1 MPEARP
7 VRIANCSGFFGDR
20 LSALKEVVS
29 GGPVDVVTGDYLA
42 EVTMSILGKHR
53 ARDPEKGYVPTFALQ
68 LKPVFGVVLEREI
81 KLVVNAG
88 GLNPHG
94 LTSALRQ
101 LGAAMSLSPQVATLT
116 GDDLRERLPSLRA
129 SNADFPHFESG
140 DSLPTAEGFVH
151 TANAYLGAWGIVQ
164 ALAAGADIVVCPRV
178 TDASL
183 VVGAA
188 AWWHGWQ
195 RDEWDKLAG
204 AVAAGH
210 VIECGAQATGGN
222 YSSFREVADL
232 SRPGFPIAEIAEDG
246 SSVIT
251 KHPGTAGEV
260 SVGTV
265 TAQLVY
271 EVGGPRYLNPDVT
284 TRIDSIELEQL
295 DTDRVAL
302 RGVLGEP
309 PPDTTKVAI
318 TCKGQFRNEMTF
330 ALVGLDVDAKQAL
343 FEQAT
348 RAAFKGRPVELVF
361 QRLGAPILPETDSA
375 SINQDQATQF
385 LRVIATSDDE
395 AQVSRPFGAALIEL
409 ALSSYPGL
417 FAMALPGAAS
427 EATGYWPTVVRQ
439 SDLEVRLTHPDDRVE
454 EVSLPPQMLPASQL
468 DQGVRLPSNAPEHA
482 VSVPGGKAVRAP
494 LGSVV
499 DARSGDKGGDA
510 NVGLWT
516 RNAEAYAWLLQ
527 HLSIERLKELLP
539 EAKQLTVERY
549 EFPKLYAVNFVIRGL
564 LQGGAVA
571 TLRFDRQAKAL
582 GEFLRS
588 RSVDVPESLVR

>member
-1 MPEARP
+1 MPEARA

-53 ARDPEKGYVPTFALQ
+53 SRDPEKGYVPTFLLQ
-68 LKPVFGVVLEREI
+68 LKPVFGVVLERGI

-101 LGAAMSLSPQVATLT
+101 LGDAMGLEPKVATLT
-116 GDDLRERLPSLRA
+116 GDDLRERLHSLR
-129 SNADFPHFESG
+129 SGNGGFPHLESG
-140 DSLPTAEGFVH
+140 TELPTSDDFVH
-151 TANAYLGAWGIVQ
+151 TANAYLGAWGIAQ
-164 ALAAGADIVVCPRV
+164 ALASGADIVVCPRV

-188 AWWHGWQ
+188 AWWHAWQ
-195 RDEWDKLAG
+195 RDDWNALAG
-204 AVAAGH
+204 AVTAGH

-222 YSSFREVADL
+222 YSSFREVTDL
-232 SRPGFPIAEIAEDG
+232 SRPGFPIAEIAQDG

-251 KHPGTAGEV
+251 KHPGTAGAV

-284 TRIDSIELEQL
+284 TRLDSITLEQL
-295 DTDRVAL
+295 EADRVAI
-302 RGVLGEP
+302 RGVVGEP
-309 PPDTTKVAI
+309 PPETTKVAI
-318 TCKGQFRNEMTF
+318 TCKGHYRNEMIF
-330 ALVGLDVDAKQAL
+330 CLVGLDLDAKQAL
-343 FEQAT
+343 FEATT
-348 RAAFKGRPVELVF
+348 RATFKNKPVELAF
-361 QRLGAPILPETDSA
+361 QRLGAPPGDDA
-375 SINQDQATQF
+375 CSIDQNQATQF

-395 AQVSRPFGAALIEL
+395 ALVSRPFGAALIEL

-417 FAMALPGAAS
+417 FALDLPGPAS
-427 EATGYWPTVVRQ
+427 EATGYWPTLVRQ
-439 SDLEVRLTHPDDRVE
+439 SDLEVLLTHPDDRVE
-454 EVSLPPQMLPASQL
+454 RISLPPQMLPASEL
-468 DQGVRLPSNAPEHA
+468 DQGVRSLLDEASEAI
-482 VSVPGGKAVRAP
+482 SIPGGNTRRVP
-494 LGSVV
+494 LGRVV
-499 DARSGDKGGDA
+499 DARSGDKGSDA

-516 RNAEAYAWLLQ
+516 RSDPSYAWLRQELTV
-527 HLSIERLKELLP
+527 ERLRELLP
-539 EAKQLTVERY
+539 EADSLPVERY
-549 EFPKLYAVNFVIRGL
+549 EFPRLRALNFVIHGL
-564 LQGGAVA
+564 LQGGAIA

-588 RSVDVPESLVR
+588 RPVDVPESLLQ